1 MGEEEIPHTSISE
14 YFLFKIIKTA
24 AKTSSTHPHGKP
36 SSLLPYPSVVTLII
50 SDT

>member
-24 AKTSSTHPHGKP
+24 AKTSSTHP
-36 SSLLPYPSVVTLII
+36 SWQTLLPSPLPQCGNTNNQ
-50 SDT
+50 